1 MVSGATCQSASCVMS
16 MTGSRFSADCKSKH
30 CRLNFLPEL
39 YWQNE
44 EEEDDDMDF
53 LFDEDEAE
61 AMTYNHLLQAES
73 SRRRRRSDAPPKV
86 IRQRDLPSG
95 HRRIKADYFVAD
107 PVYNDKQFRRR

>member
-1 MVSGATCQSASCVMS
+1 MVPRTCTPPINWPS
-16 MTGSRFSADCKSKH
+16 SRQ
-30 CRLNFLPEL
+30 LNFIVMDDYTSSLRR
-39 YWQNE
+39 YWLE

-53 LFDEDEAE
+53 LFDEDEAK

>member
-1 MVSGATCQSASCVMS
+1 MDDYTSSL
-16 MTGSRFSADCKSKH
+16 R
-30 CRLNFLPEL
+30 R
-39 YWQNE
+39 YWLEE

-53 LFDEDEAE
+53 LFVEDEAE

-73 SRRRRRSDAPPKV
+73 SCRRRRSDAPPKV